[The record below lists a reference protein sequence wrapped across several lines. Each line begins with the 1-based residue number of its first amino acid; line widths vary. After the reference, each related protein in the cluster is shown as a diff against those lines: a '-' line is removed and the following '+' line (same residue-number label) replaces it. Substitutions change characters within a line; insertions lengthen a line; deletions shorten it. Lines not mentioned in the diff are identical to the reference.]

1 MKQKE
6 KIAEWMYLETKVY
19 YEKNYT
25 FSGDKQIGDVISK
38 VYDRITDAD
47 IWIPYGEVVKHYK
60 KKRAA
65 MILTVL
71 WKKSPIQESKEEGEN
86 V

>member
-1 MKQKE
+1 MLE

-25 FSGDKQIGDVISK
+25 FPGDKQIGDVISK

-47 IWIPYGEVVKHYK
+47 I
-60 KKRAA
+60 
-65 MILTVL
+65 
-71 WKKSPIQESKEEGEN
+71 
-86 V
+86 